1 MGFRGTFQLKQGV
14 YVMNKLTELYKDIV
28 LYRKPGLEEEEGEK
42 NGFGRRNTII
52 ENEMEIIDG
61 VSPAFR
67 KKPR

>member
-42 NGFGRRNTII
+42 RFW
-52 ENEMEIIDG
+52 
-61 VSPAFR
+61 
-67 KKPR
+67 